1 MFLGGLFF
9 EWIQTVLIL
18 AGYVSGNATFPKP
31 LNKSEEKKYLDLYA
45 KGDESAK
52 NVLIEHNL
60 RLVAHIAK
68 KYQMMEADMEELVS
82 IGAVGLIKAVDT
94 FDQEKASKLATYAAR
109 CVENE
114 MLMYLRVRKKISRES
129 SYYEPIGTDKE
140 GNEIRLLDIMESQ
153 DPEALDVIELKDDTR
168 KIYTL
173 LDRVLTPRERQV
185 LIMRYYNDMKL
196 EEIAAAMEISR
207 SSVKRYIA
215 SGQEHLLSLIHI

>member
-1 MFLGGLFF
+1 MDFYIRCIKSALRCLFLK
-9 EWIQTVLIL
+9 
-18 AGYVSGNATFPKP
+18 TFPKP
-31 LNKSEEKKYLDLYA
+31 LTAEEEKQYLKRLQN
-45 KGDESAK
+45 GDKKARQ
-52 NVLIEHNL
+52 VLIEYNL

-68 KYQMMEADMEELVS
+68 KYQMMEADIEDLVS

-114 MLMYLRVRKKISRES
+114 ILMYLRVRKKISRES

-215 SGQEHLLSLIHI
+215 SGQEHLKESMKG

>member
-1 MFLGGLFF
+1 M
-9 EWIQTVLIL
+9 V
-18 AGYVSGNATFPKP
+18 
-31 LNKSEEKKYLDLYA
+31 
-45 KGDESAK
+45 
-52 NVLIEHNL
+52 
-60 RLVAHIAK
+60 
-68 KYQMMEADMEELVS
+68 ELVS

-114 MLMYLRVRKKISRES
+114 ILMYLRVRKKISRES

-185 LIMRYYNDMKL
+185 LIMRYGLYQGK
-196 EEIAAAMEISR
+196 EYTQREIAEELGISR
-207 SSVKRYIA
+207 SYISRIEKNA
-215 SGQEHLLSLIHI
+215 LQRLREHFQD